1 MIDKSS
7 EIFNAVA
14 TDLRSLY
21 PGIKVVGEYVA
32 TPTVFPT
39 ITLDEIQNIPVHLDS
54 ASENKFADV
63 LYRVQIFSNSP
74 EGKRAQARS
83 IYGALD
89 VKMQALGLLAVSYST
104 TPAIYNSEIYSI
116 TATYRGVIDRNGV
129 IYRA

>member
-1 MIDKSS
+1 MIDHSN

-14 TDLRSLY
+14 ADLRSLY
-21 PGIKVVGEYVA
+21 PGIKVVGEYVS

-39 ITLDEIQNIPVHLDS
+39 VTLDEIQNIPVHLDS
-54 ASENKFADV
+54 ALENKFAEV
-63 LYRVQIFSNSP
+63 LYRVQIFSNSQN
-74 EGKRAQARS
+74 GKRAQARS

-89 VKMQALGLLAVSYST
+89 GKMQALGLLAVSYST

-129 IYRA
+129 IYRG

>member
-39 ITLDEIQNIPVHLDS
+39 VTLDEIQNIPIHLDS
-54 ASENKFADV
+54 ASENKFAEV
-63 LYRVQIFSNSP
+63 VYRVQVFSNSQ

-89 VKMQALGLLAVSYST
+89 AKMQELGLLAVSFST

-116 TATYRGVIDRNGV
+116 TATYRGVIDRDGV

>member
-1 MIDKSS
+1 MIDKSN

-14 TDLRSLY
+14 TDLRSTY
-21 PGIKVVGEYVA
+21 SGIKVVGEYVA

-39 ITLDEIQNIPVHLDS
+39 VTLDEIQNIPTHLDS
-54 ASENKFADV
+54 SSENKFAEV
-63 LYRVQIFSNSP
+63 LYRVQVFSNSP

-83 IYGALD
+83 IYGAVD
-89 VKMQALGLLAVSYST
+89 AKMQSLGLLAVSFTT

-129 IYRA
+129 IFRA

>member
-1 MIDKSS
+1 MIDKSN

-21 PGIKVVGEYVA
+21 SGIKVVGEYVA

-39 ITLDEIQNIPVHLDS
+39 VTLDEIQNIPTHLDS
-54 ASENKFADV
+54 GSENKFAEV
-63 LYRVQIFSNSP
+63 VYRVQVFSNSP
-74 EGKRAQARS
+74 DGKRAQARS
-83 IYGALD
+83 IYGAVD
-89 VKMQALGLLAVSYST
+89 GKMQALGLLAVGYST

-129 IYRA
+129 IYRG

>member
-1 MIDKSS
+1 MIDKSN

-21 PGIKVVGEYVA
+21 SGIKVVGEYVA

-39 ITLDEIQNIPVHLDS
+39 ITLDEIQNIPTHLDS
-54 ASENKFADV
+54 ASENKFAEV
-63 LYRVQIFSNSP
+63 LYRVQVFSNSP
-74 EGKRAQARS
+74 DGKRAQARS
-83 IYGALD
+83 IYGSVDA
-89 VKMQALGLLAVSYST
+89 KMQALGLLAVSYST

-129 IYRA
+129 IYRG

>member
-39 ITLDEIQNIPVHLDS
+39 VTLDEIQNIPVHLDS
-54 ASENKFADV
+54 ASENKFAEV
-63 LYRVQIFSNSP
+63 VYRVQVFSNSQ

-89 VKMQALGLLAVSYST
+89 AKMQALGLLAVSYST

-116 TATYRGVIDRNGV
+116 TATYRGVIDRDGV